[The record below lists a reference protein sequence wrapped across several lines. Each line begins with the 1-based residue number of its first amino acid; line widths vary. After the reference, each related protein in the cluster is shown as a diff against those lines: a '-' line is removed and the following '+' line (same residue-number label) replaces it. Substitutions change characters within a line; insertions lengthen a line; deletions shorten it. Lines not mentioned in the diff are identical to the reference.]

1 MDRQNLSQVRRWA
14 ALAVAANIALFFAVA
29 WALPKELLG
38 VLPILGLT
46 LPLLTTGF
54 LEAATE
60 RRANEEQRPQPPRFA
75 SLRHV
80 AAHARA

>member
-1 MDRQNLSQVRRWA
+1 MDRQNLSKVRRWA
-14 ALAVAANIALFFAVA
+14 VLAVTANIALLLAVA
-29 WALPKELLG
+29 WALPKDLLG
-38 VLPILGLT
+38 VLPVLGLM

-54 LEAATE
+54 IEAAAE
-60 RRANEEQRPQPPRFA
+60 RRASSVQRSQPPRVA

>member
-14 ALAVAANIALFFAVA
+14 VLVVAANVVLLLAVA

-38 VLPILGLT
+38 VLPVLGLM
-46 LPLLTTGF
+46 LPLLSTSF
-54 LEAATE
+54 IEAAAE
-60 RRANEEQRPQPPRFA
+60 RRVKRERPQL

>member
-1 MDRQNLSQVRRWA
+1 MDRQNLSKVRRWA
-14 ALAVAANIALFFAVA
+14 VLAVAANVALFLAVA

-38 VLPILGLT
+38 VLPVLGLT

-54 LEAATE
+54 IEAATE
-60 RRANEEQRPQPPRFA
+60 HRANKVQRPQPPRFA